1 MRRVFPDSTEAS
13 KSCGRAFRAF
23 VFERLEGVRIRAG
36 AGAAV
41 AALAILSATAAY
53 ACGDSPQPDPTPS
66 PLPTFTPVPPTPVP
80 PQQPDA
86 AALPASD
93 PPVTANRW
101 LPSFA
106 DLVEEIQPWVVS
118 ITTEQFVRGIFSTF
132 RGDGA
137 GSGFII
143 RSDGHIVTNEHV
155 IRGAQEI
162 EARLWNGE
170 SYTATVVG
178 ADVVADI
185 AVLKIDADDLP
196 FATMADKDRVRV
208 GDWVMTLGNALDL
221 KGGPTATL
229 GIVSGIGRTIE
240 TEQGQQFF
248 DLIQT
253 DATINSGNSGGPLVD
268 LDGTVIGISQ
278 AVLAEA
284 RFGFAINAVVAAPI
298 IESLIEIGYVSRP
311 DIGVKGDDIDGE
323 IARSFDLSVR
333 NGVVV
338 TAVDRDGPAY
348 AAGVRVGD
356 VISKLD
362 DIPTPDL
369 AAFKRLL
376 WKYDPGDDVV
386 IEYIRGNTANAAT
399 ATLGREQPAQ

>member
-1 MRRVFPDSTEAS
+1 M
-13 KSCGRAFRAF
+13 
-23 VFERLEGVRIRAG
+23 
-36 AGAAV
+36 
-41 AALAILSATAAY
+41 
-53 ACGDSPQPDPTPS
+53 
-66 PLPTFTPVPPTPVP
+66 
-80 PQQPDA
+80 
-86 AALPASD
+86 
-93 PPVTANRW
+93 
-101 LPSFA
+101 
-106 DLVEEIQPWVVS
+106 VS
-118 ITTEQFVRGIFSTF
+118 ITTERFVRGMFSTF

-143 RSDGHIVTNEHV
+143 RPDGHIVTNEHV

-178 ADVVADI
+178 TDVVADI
-185 AVLKIDADDLP
+185 AVIKIDADDLP
-196 FATMADKDRVRV
+196 FATMADRDRVRV

-298 IESLIEIGYVSRP
+298 IESLIENGYVSRP

-376 WKYDPGDDVV
+376 WRYDPGDDVV
-386 IEYIRGNTANAAT
+386 IEYIRGNTANAAR
-399 ATLGREQPAQ
+399 ATLGRERTAQ